1 IGVDPGAGHLARV
14 PPDHVGVLLQ
24 DDDLV
29 AVLDQVGGD
38 VLAHLAGTG
47 DGDLHTLATFIPW
60 RPSYL
65 EGLAPAG
72 QMLGKPAQLRPHDDE
87 VQEVPLLQDE
97 VRFRNLRLTEA
108 GDGRDED
115 PARYVE
121 LGHPCS
127 RGGIG
132 YLDADGND

>member
-1 IGVDPGAGHLARV
+1 YDEVVLVVAGGGDHDVAGVEADALQLEWLAGVGVDPRAGHLARV
-14 PPDHVGVLLQ
+14 PTDHVGVLLQ

-29 AVLDQVGGD
+29 AVLDEVGGD
-38 VLAHLAGTG
+38 VLADFAGTG

-87 VQEVPLLQDE
+87 VQEVPL
-97 VRFRNLRLTEA
+97 
-108 GDGRDED
+108 
-115 PARYVE
+115 
-121 LGHPCS
+121 
-127 RGGIG
+127 
-132 YLDADGND
+132 